1 MSHHRIAAVFMCG
14 LLTLMPFLAYAGDTP
29 SKQRSVESLPLECA
43 VLLTPQWAVELS
55 VVTIKDSTTELGSGF
70 AVSLVSKAGCK
81 MTLFFLTTLAPIYVG
96 DRFRLTGTTQ
106 NGSVS
111 LEDVERLPST

>member
-1 MSHHRIAAVFMCG
+1 MSHNRMLVIFVCGMLAFMPV
-14 LLTLMPFLAYAGDTP
+14 LTHAGDAP